1 MDSVTNKD
9 AETNKKLVIEY
20 YERSHIGYRLFW
32 YGKNDLA
39 MHYGFWGAGTTNR
52 SEALINENRFLAEKA
67 NIKKEDRVL
76 DAGCGVGGSSI
87 WLARTVGCSVLG
99 ISIAPSNVREASE
112 NAKRNNVSDLA
123 AFELRDY
130 MKTDLPDETFN
141 GVWAIESFCHAPDKK
156 TLFLE
161 MHRLLKPGG
170 RIIVADGFQKRPTAN
185 EAEECLWQRTLSG
198 LGVYQTQWW
207 DEYRE
212 YLREC
217 GFKNILRWDMTGQ
230 VKKTVYYIFWLG
242 ILFTPI
248 ALFYIFL
255 EKCFGRRSVML
266 GNWRAAIA
274 QRRAFEKGLWLYGVY
289 YAEK

>member
-1 MDSVTNKD
+1 VTHIN

-39 MHYGFWGAGTTNR
+39 MHYGFWDASTKNR

-76 DAGCGVGGSSI
+76 DAGCGVGGSAI
-87 WLARTVGCSVLG
+87 WLARTIGCNVLG
-99 ISIAPSNVREASE
+99 ISIAPSNIREASE
-112 NAKRNNVSDLA
+112 NAKHNNVPDLA
-123 AFELRDY
+123 VFELRDY
-130 MKTDLPDETFN
+130 MRTGLPNETFN
-141 GVWAIESFCHAPDKK
+141 VVWAIESFCHALDKK
-156 TLFLE
+156 TLFFE

-170 RIIVADGFQKRPTAN
+170 RIIIADGFQKRPTTDA
-185 EAEECLWQRTLSG
+185 AEEGMWQRTLHG

-207 DEYRE
+207 NEHKE
-212 YLREC
+212 HLREC
-217 GFKNILRWDMTGQ
+217 GFKNISRWDMTGQ

-242 ILFTPI
+242 VVFTPLVPLLT
-248 ALFYIFL
+248 AL
-255 EKCFGRRSVML
+255 EKFFGHRSVML
-266 GNWRAAIA
+266 GNWRASLA